1 MSVSIASMAFLF
13 FGDRVEREGEY
24 HRNGI
29 KSFFDHKMS
38 SIVQC
43 NRDSFVLC
51 RSMS

>member
-13 FGDRVEREGEY
+13 FGDRVERKGKY

-29 KSFFDHKMS
+29 KSFFDHEMS

-43 NRDSFVLC
+43 DRITCVLC
-51 RSMS
+51 HSIS